1 MSGRRETRKAQTRSA
16 LARSAARIAL
26 EFGTSQLTVGA
37 IAEGA
42 GVSTRTFHNYFSS
55 REEALRFFIMEQ
67 VEHLAAEIE
76 RLPQGLGLLEISER
90 LTIITLDADGP
101 ARLPHLFRLSE
112 MLREKESGH
121 EYGDA
126 EEILRPIITALMPR
140 AQKLGFRTDD
150 LTLAVRLVAGAIAF
164 ALQRYE
170 SLPQPRDPELGE
182 YMVHNALGV
191 IRRL

>member
-1 MSGRRETRKAQTRSA
+1 M
-16 LARSAARIAL
+16 ARSAAQIAL
-26 EFGTSQLTVGA
+26 EHGTSQLTVAA

-42 GVSTRTFHNYFSS
+42 GVSTRTFHNYFPS
-55 REEALRFFIMEQ
+55 REEALLFFIIEQ
-67 VEHLAAEIE
+67 VERLAEEIE
-76 RLPQGLGLLEISER
+76 HLPQGLGLLEISER

-112 MLREKESGH
+112 MLREKEPGR

-126 EEILRPIITALMPR
+126 EEILRPLITALMPR
-140 AQKLGFRTDD
+140 AHKLGFRSDD

-170 SLPQPRDPELGE
+170 DLPHPRDPEMGE
-182 YMVHNALGV
+182 FMIHNALGV